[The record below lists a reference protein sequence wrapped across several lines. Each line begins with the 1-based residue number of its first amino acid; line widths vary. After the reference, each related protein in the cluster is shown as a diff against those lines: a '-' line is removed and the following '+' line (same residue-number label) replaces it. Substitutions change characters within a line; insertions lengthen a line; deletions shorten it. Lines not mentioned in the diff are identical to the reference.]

1 MCEPGGVTI
10 RYYRGRPLGMLLGA
24 VRADTPGATGP
35 NGLLKPLP
43 LGLDTTLTAPRDG
56 TLYLRINDSPGEL
69 ADNAGSLAVEIA
81 RE

>member
-10 RYYRGRPLGMLLGA
+10 RYYRGQPAGHAARRRPRRHA
-24 VRADTPGATGP
+24 RRTGP